1 MIRIDKF
8 LCDSLGLS
16 RSEAKK
22 AVLSGKVL
30 VNGIKVSRPEAKLS
44 EESDTV
50 IYDGKPVI
58 YEKFVYYMLNKPAG
72 VVSANSD
79 SRDKTCIDLLRDE
92 HKKDLSCVGR
102 LDKDTTGLMI
112 ITNDGALVHAL
123 TAPSKDIF
131 KDYLVGIPKPLTED
145 QITALENGVDINDKT
160 PTKPAFVKIPDD
172 TPAGDVDSAQAGDV
186 DSAQT
191 GAAARVI
198 LSISEGRFHQVKR
211 MLIAVGSKVV
221 DLKRMSIGGLK
232 LDDSLKP
239 GEYRRLTDGEVEILK
254 SISKQ
259 S

>member
-22 AVLSGKVL
+22 AVSSGKVL
-30 VNGIKVSRPEAKLS
+30 INDVKVLRPEAKLS
-44 EESDTV
+44 EDSDRV
-50 IYDGKPVI
+50 VFDGVPVV
-58 YEKFVYYMLNKPAG
+58 YERFVYYMLNKPAG
-72 VVSANSD
+72 VVSANTD
-79 SRDKTCIDLLRDE
+79 SRDRTCIDLLKDE
-92 HKKDLSCVGR
+92 KKKDLSCVGR

-131 KDYLVGIPKPLTED
+131 KDYLVSIPKPLTPE
-145 QITALENGVDINDKT
+145 QIDALENGVDINDKM

-172 TPAGDVDSAQAGDV
+172 TSASDRDFDRGGD
-186 DSAQT
+186 T
-191 GAAARVI
+191 ARIV

-232 LDDSLKP
+232 LDGSLKP
-239 GEYRRLTDGEVEILK
+239 GEYRRLTEGEVELLR
-254 SISKQ
+254 SISRQ

>member
-30 VNGIKVSRPEAKLS
+30 VNDIKVLRPEAKLS
-44 EESDTV
+44 EETDSV
-50 IYDGKPVI
+50 LYEGNPVV
-58 YEKFVYYMLNKPAG
+58 YEKYVYYMLNKPAG

-79 SRDKTCIDLLRDE
+79 SRDKTCIDLLKDE

-102 LDKDTTGLMI
+102 LDKDTTGLML

-123 TAPSKDIF
+123 TAPAKDIF
-131 KDYLVGIPKPLTED
+131 KDYLVKIPKPLTEE
-145 QITALENGVDINDKT
+145 QISSLENGVDINDKM
-160 PTKPAFVKIPDD
+160 PTKPAFVKIPDNTSAGGEVLLKNGD
-172 TPAGDVDSAQAGDV
+172 TAQM
-186 DSAQT
+186 
-191 GAAARVI
+191 I
-198 LSISEGRFHQVKR
+198 LSISEGRFHQVKS
-211 MLIAVGSKVV
+211 MLIAVGRKVLE
-221 DLKRMSIGGLK
+221 LKRFSVGGLK

-239 GEYRRLTDGEVEILK
+239 GEYRRLSDAEVELLK
-254 SISKQ
+254 SVSKQ